1 MGNIVNLDSFVILI
15 DIEGEIRV
23 VKFNIKLPILFE
35 VSQGLFLFV
44 RDFINFVIDNAD
56 KLATICSLL
65 LCEWL

>member
-15 DIEGEIRV
+15 DIEGEIWV
-23 VKFNIKLPILFE
+23 VKFDIKLPILFE
-35 VSQGLFLFV
+35 VSQGLFLFA
-44 RDFINFVIDNAD
+44 RGFINFVIDNAH